1 MKVPF
6 VDLRAMHEE
15 VRPEIEAAFKDVFDR
30 SAFVG
35 GSLVDTFEKN
45 FASYCGVSQSI
56 ACASGTDAVKLAL
69 MAVGVKTGDA
79 VLTASHT
86 FIATAEAITL
96 IGAHPIFIE
105 IEADTYHLSSGA
117 LEAYMLEKC
126 RLGSDGHWVDGDS
139 GLPVTAV
146 LPVHLYG
153 MMTDMKPILD
163 LAKKYNLVVVEDACQ
178 AHGATYV
185 VDGKKMKAGSLGD
198 AGAFSFYPGK
208 NLGAMG
214 EGGAVTTQND
224 SAATRMKLWRDHGSS
239 QKYVHISPDG
249 WNGRLDALQ
258 CAILDVK
265 LKKLDEWNDRRRQAA
280 KWYQERL
287 AGNEKIVIPTVP
299 AGREHIYHLYVV
311 RLPDRDK
318 AMKELGARDIG
329 CGLHYPIPLH
339 LQAAYRDLGYRKGNF
354 PITEAAANSIL
365 SLPMFPHIT
374 EDMVDYVCKELR
386 SIA

>member
-6 VDLRAMHEE
+6 VDLRLMHEE
-15 VRPEIEAAFKDVFDR
+15 VRPAIETAFKDVFEH

-35 GSLVDTFEKN
+35 GSYVDTFEKN
-45 FASYCGVSQSI
+45 FASYCGVSQAV

-69 MAVGVKTGDA
+69 MASGVRAGDA

-86 FIATAEAITL
+86 FIATVEAITL

-105 IEADTYHLSSGA
+105 IEADTYHLSASA
-117 LEAYMLEKC
+117 LEAHMTENC

-139 GLPVTAV
+139 GLSVTAI
-146 LPVHLYG
+146 LPIHLYG
-153 MMTDMKPILD
+153 MMADMQPILD

-178 AHGATYV
+178 AHGASYTL
-185 VDGKKMKAGSLGD
+185 DGKKMKAGSLGD
-198 AGAFSFYPGK
+198 AGAFSFYPAK

-214 EGGAVTTQND
+214 EGGAVTTQN
-224 SAATRMKLWRDHGSS
+224 AAAAARMKLWRDHGSS

-258 CAILDVK
+258 CAILDIK
-265 LKKLDEWNDRRRQAA
+265 LKKLDEWNERRRQAA
-280 KWYQERL
+280 RWYQERL
-287 AGNEKIVIPTVP
+287 AGNEKIILPTVP
-299 AGREHIYHLYVV
+299 EGREHIYHLYVV

-318 AMKELGARDIG
+318 AMKELGAREIG

-339 LQAAYRDLGYRKGNF
+339 LQAAYRDLGYCQGDF
-354 PITEAAANSIL
+354 PITEAVANSVL

-374 EDMVDYVCKELR
+374 EDMVDYVCKELN
-386 SIA
+386 AVA